1 MRSPGQHLWAEN
13 YDRSLK
19 DIFALQ
25 DEIILKILTALHANL
40 TTGEQARVWAKGTK
54 NLEAYLKLMQARE
67 SIIKGDAAG
76 NVRGRQL
83 VEETIALD
91 PQYALAYM
99 FMGVTH
105 GQAFLIGS
113 SKSPKDS
120 LMQGDRMV
128 AKGPGH
134 G

>member
-1 MRSPGQHLWAEN
+1 M
-13 YDRSLK
+13 
-19 DIFALQ
+19 
-25 DEIILKILTALHANL
+25 
-40 TTGEQARVWAKGTK
+40 WAKGTT

-67 SIIKGDAAG
+67 SLLKGDAAG
-76 NVRGRQL
+76 NVRARQL
-83 VEETIALD
+83 VEEAIALD

-99 FMGVTH
+99 FMGATH
-105 GQAFLIGS
+105 VQDFLIGS

-120 LMQGDRMV
+120 LMQGDRMA